1 MKETA
6 VMVSL
11 KKNTVKNEIKKII
24 VKIIGKIKDDQD
36 FKYNSNWDSL
46 IQLKIIFE
54 IEKKLSLKIKD
65 QHIYKLININK
76 ILNFYE
82 KNKKK

>member
-1 MKETA
+1 
-6 VMVSL
+6 MVSL